1 MNFYSMSVLVEQHI
15 DDLHKEAARS
25 RQARVSKKHKVERP
39 TRRALRLQRAPAP

>member
-25 RQARVSKKHKVERP
+25 RQARVSKKHKNERP